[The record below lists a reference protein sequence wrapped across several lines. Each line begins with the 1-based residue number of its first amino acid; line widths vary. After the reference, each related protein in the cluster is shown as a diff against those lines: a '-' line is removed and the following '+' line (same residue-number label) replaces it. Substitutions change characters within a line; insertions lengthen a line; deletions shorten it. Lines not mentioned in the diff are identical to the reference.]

1 MNKLTKAEWL
11 KVLHIL
17 KPVKDSVDTKFVWIN
32 PLTYIY
38 LTGSMIHLGALYLIN
53 GKNFEL

>member
-1 MNKLTKAEWL
+1 MKKLTKAEWL

-17 KPVKDSVDTKFVWIN
+17 KSVKNSIGTKFVWIN

-38 LTGSMIHLGALYLIN
+38 LIGSMIHLGILYLIN
-53 GKNFEL
+53 GKKFEL